1 MTIEIVIL
9 AMIAC
14 FLGLRLYSVLGRRS
28 EHEEEPVPGR
38 FEGKSD
44 GKGPAQLAPR
54 PVDRELDREAES
66 DSSGHQLAADTPVLQ
81 PETERGLRDI
91 ASADKRFDINGFVDG
106 ACGAYR
112 QVLEAFWQ
120 GDKDALKPLCG
131 EDVFAGFVAAIDARN
146 TAGEVLEN
154 RLVRIEQATITQA
167 SYAAPTARITLRFTA
182 DIAAITRDKQG
193 QVIAGSLDDA
203 VEIRDLWSFSR
214 VITSTNPDWL
224 LDETDEG

>member
-1 MTIEIVIL
+1 
-9 AMIAC
+9 MIAC

-66 DSSGHQLAADTPVLQ
+66 DSSGHQPAADIPVLQ

-167 SYAAPTARITLRFTA
+167 SYAAPTARIWARSVRQARPRRRLRGGRA
-182 DIAAITRDKQG
+182 LRRSGRRRGGDGNRRRR
-193 QVIAGSLDDA
+193 S
-203 VEIRDLWSFSR
+203 SR
-214 VITSTNPDWL
+214 SVR
-224 LDETDEG
+224 